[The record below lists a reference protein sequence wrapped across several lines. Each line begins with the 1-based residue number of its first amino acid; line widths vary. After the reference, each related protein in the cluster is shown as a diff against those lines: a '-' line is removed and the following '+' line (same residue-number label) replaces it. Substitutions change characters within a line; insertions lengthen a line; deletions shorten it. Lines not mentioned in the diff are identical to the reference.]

1 MSKTYRGIFENS
13 VLDIEKILESIEENL
28 SEIREITQSIS
39 EDDVE
44 GEINTKIGE
53 IEEILDKLLYEL
65 R

>member
-1 MSKTYRGIFENS
+1 MYENS
-13 VLDIEKILESIEENL
+13 VLDIEKIFKSIEENL
-28 SEIREITQSIS
+28 SEIREITQTIS

-44 GEINTKIGE
+44 GELNTKIGE